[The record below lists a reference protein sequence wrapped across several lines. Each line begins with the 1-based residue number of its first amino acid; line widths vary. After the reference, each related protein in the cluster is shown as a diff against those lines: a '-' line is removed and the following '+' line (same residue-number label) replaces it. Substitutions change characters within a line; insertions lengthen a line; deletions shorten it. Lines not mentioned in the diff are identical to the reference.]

1 MAFKKNDIVHKT
13 TNKNTQIQE
22 SLQGAHFALGFTKQN
37 AEVVQCVLR
46 AQRRAELRT
55 TEVLIW

>member
-1 MAFKKNDIVHKT
+1 MT
-13 TNKNTQIQE
+13 TNKNTQIQY
-22 SLQGAHFALGFTKQN
+22 SLQGAHFALGLTKQN
-37 AEVVQCVLR
+37 AEVVKCVLQ